1 MISNSLDISCNHIN
15 FAQGMASLRFGRQRE
30 RGERERER
38 GKRRERVKEAGSKED
53 VDYKIC

>member
-1 MISNSLDISCNHIN
+1 MLKEWLLY
-15 FAQGMASLRFGRQRE
+15 ALAERE
-30 RGERERER
+30 REERERER